1 MEQHQIENSPRH
13 LAYSNSCRAIYKAM
27 SDYYSQQT
35 FEPKKSPEEIRSIVI
50 QIVKDFDK
58 RISAQL
64 TYNNTEAD
72 FIEIMNNWTNSYL
85 SNFQEIMMIKEMTSS
100 LNELR
105 EFRDQTDFIGEND
118 LNLLQQLIKF
128 VEKIP
133 SANIS
138 YPHLQPDFVK
148 HVRLYHDRL
157 FVPIKKT
164 IMRHGINGAQTHVM
178 QQKRIMQMQ
187 MQRDYS
193 LNRLSP
199 CNNMSERL
207 PSQRT
212 MKTREHRN
220 MNAIRATSP
229 SRRQLPQKTTENPQI
244 LTPEL
249 FIKRLF
255 GQVRADCSVFYS
267 TPHPPHF

>member
-1 MEQHQIENSPRH
+1 MDHRQIEKSPRH
-13 LAYSNSCRAIYKAM
+13 LAYSNACRAIYKAM
-27 SDYYSQQT
+27 SDYDAQQL
-35 FEPKKSPEEIRSIVI
+35 FEPKKTPEEIRGIVI

-85 SNFQEIMMIKEMTSS
+85 GNFQEIMMIKEMTSS

-133 SANIS
+133 TANIS

-164 IMRHGINGAQTHVM
+164 IVRQGMTMH
-178 QQKRIMQMQ
+178 QKRMQQ
-187 MQRDYS
+187 MQREYQY
-193 LNRLSP
+193 NHMSP
-199 CNNMSERL
+199 CGSAVERS
-207 PSQRT
+207 PVQR
-212 MKTREHRN
+212 MPKIREHRN
-220 MNAIRATSP
+220 QSGVRAVSP
-229 SRRQLPQKTTENPQI
+229 NRKMIPQKSPENTQFI
-244 LTPEL
+244 TSEL